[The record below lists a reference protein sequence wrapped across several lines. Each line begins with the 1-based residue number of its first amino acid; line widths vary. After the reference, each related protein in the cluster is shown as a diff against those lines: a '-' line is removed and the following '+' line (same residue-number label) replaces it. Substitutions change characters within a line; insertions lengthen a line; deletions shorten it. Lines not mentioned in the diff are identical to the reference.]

1 MSLSHRTRIRIVGRA
16 ASEGVGPPRPLMGCR
31 VRAGFPSPADDHLDA
46 EIDLH
51 AHVVKRPAATYF
63 VRAEGDSMLGDGIHH
78 GDLLVVDRSLE
89 PLPGRVIVIALE
101 GEPTVK
107 RLERRGSGVWLVA
120 SNPRFAP
127 IPLTG
132 RECEVWGVVTHVL
145 HDLLGRAP

>member
-1 MSLSHRTRIRIVGRA
+1 MLRSHRTRARVLGRA
-16 ASEGVGPPRPLMGCR
+16 VGEGSGQPRPLMGCR

-107 RLERRGSGVWLVA
+107 RLERRGGAVWLVA

-127 IPLTG
+127 IPLAG
-132 RECEVWGVVTHVL
+132 RECEVWGVVTHVV
-145 HDLLGRAP
+145 HDLLGRVP

>member
-1 MSLSHRTRIRIVGRA
+1 MPLSHRTRVRVVGWA

-31 VRAGFPSPADDHLDA
+31 VRAGFPSPADDHLEA

-107 RLERRGSGVWLVA
+107 RLERRDGAVWLVA
-120 SNPRFAP
+120 SNPHFAP
-127 IPLTG
+127 IPLAG
-132 RECEVWGVVTHVL
+132 RECEVWGVVTHVV